1 MEFVPMLIIPAA
13 VMLAPVLITAL
24 VLRYRRT
31 RSEMRYRLLLQLAE
45 MGVALPA
52 ALPGEATPQHCDRR
66 RALVLLAGGIGL
78 STMLLSLPLE
88 YHVGHRVAELWGLG
102 ILPVVLGLGYLG
114 NWYLARRGDAHG

>member
-52 ALPGEATPQHCDRR
+52 ALPGEATPQYCDRR

-78 STMLLSLPLE
+78 SAMLLSLPLE
-88 YHVGHRVAELWGLG
+88 YHAGHRVAELWGLG

-114 NWYLARRGDAHG
+114 NWYLAQRGDAHG